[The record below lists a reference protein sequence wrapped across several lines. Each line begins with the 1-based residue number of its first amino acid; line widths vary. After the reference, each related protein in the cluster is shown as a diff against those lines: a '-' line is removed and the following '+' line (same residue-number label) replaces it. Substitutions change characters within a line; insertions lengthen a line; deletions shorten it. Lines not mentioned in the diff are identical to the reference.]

1 MLSRAVSTARK
12 GARAFSAGEFY
23 PGIGNIKYEGPD
35 SKNPLAFKHYN
46 ADEVI
51 MGKTMREHC
60 RFSVVCKSAAAAACP
75 QLVDGSA
82 KRTVA
87 TIVAHIPP
95 FRNNLF

>member
-1 MLSRAVSTARK
+1 MLSRDVYGRPQ
-12 GARAFSAGEFY
+12 GARAFSAGDFY

-60 RFSVVCKSAAAAACP
+60 RFSVVCKSAAAACP
-75 QLVDGSA
+75 PV
-82 KRTVA
+82 
-87 TIVAHIPP
+87 PP
-95 FRNNLF
+95 A